1 MCVNHRAGTGWQG
14 GGYGVLGLCRKI
26 CFFPIVYSSQLV
38 CITSSGLQGL
48 FISTTCKPFSFVQ
61 MFPQNDLLSCLY
73 VQITQPSIL
82 SGLGCTVTASSV
94 IISQISCALVSF
106 PGGSLTIKVLYLE

>member
-1 MCVNHRAGTGWQG
+1 MVSWVSVGKSA
-14 GGYGVLGLCRKI
+14 
-26 CFFPIVYSSQLV
+26 FFPLSTHPSS
-38 CITSSGLQGL
+38 SSGLQGL

-61 MFPQNDLLSCLY
+61 IFPQNDLLSCLY
-73 VQITQPSIL
+73 IQITQPSIL